1 MKTTRTGE
9 EGGHMNG
16 FCCWLL
22 QCLAEY
28 FVALALNIVL
38 KLLKE
43 MVFEKRPTGRHFRK
57 TK

>member
-1 MKTTRTGE
+1 
-9 EGGHMNG
+9 MNG

-28 FVALALNIVL
+28 SVALALNIVL

-57 TK
+57 TR